1 MHKKGQFFLVFA
13 IVIIFFL
20 FLMTATYN
28 SAWSM
33 VEIENFEE
41 LNDNFAYEQDVVIN
55 KAIYDGTD
63 VAVELDNFGTTFS
76 AYSGTVDP
84 NYGFYQIYQ
93 DPNTGV
99 IYIQN
104 FLSNGKTIT
113 LSGESLTGEEVVQLT
128 VASLSTGSVGT
139 IALDV
144 GGQILEES
152 VEVPLVNYDDES
164 NQVALDLEDTSWDL
178 LEIQIEG
185 VEVPAG
191 FLRENLA
198 EDPSATGSFSY
209 DGDDVEVFIDY

>member
-1 MHKKGQFFLVFA
+1 
-13 IVIIFFL
+13 
-20 FLMTATYN
+20 MTATYN

-63 VAVELDNFGTTFS
+63 VASELNEFGETFS
-76 AYSGTVDP
+76 SYSETVDP

-104 FLSNGKTIT
+104 FLSNGKTISI
-113 LSGESLTGEEVVQLT
+113 SGESLVGDEIIELT
-128 VASLSTGSVGT
+128 VASSSTESEGT

-144 GGQILEES
+144 GGQILEDS
-152 VEVPLVNYDDES
+152 VSAPLVDYNEDYNQAQLQIDDPTLL
-164 NQVALDLEDTSWDL
+164 ALTVSVVGLDEASLTFTPTQLE
-178 LEIQIEG
+178 
-185 VEVPAG
+185 
-191 FLRENLA
+191 
-198 EDPSATGSFSY
+198 TGYSLSTSY
-209 DGDDVEVFIDY
+209 DGDAVDVDVLEL